1 MLLRFKYALA
11 ELWRNSPLSRKS
23 GKKAKSFLV
32 EKEKFPAAVRTSFAA
47 FFAIITRER
56 EGYFLHYVIFR
67 IVFFWAHKN

>member
-32 EKEKFPAAVRTSFAA
+32 EKEKLPAAVGTSFAA
-47 FFAIITRER
+47 F
-56 EGYFLHYVIFR
+56 GD
-67 IVFFWAHKN
+67 NNS